1 MFFWVFELVP
11 NKNISNAVLNNS
23 VSADK
28 LVKIRKG
35 IISTFNWDDPVKK
48 GETTI
53 NNFLS
58 TMD

>member
-1 MFFWVFELVP
+1 MFELVP